1 VRLKSKLVQRWSTAA
16 VVVGVGVIVVTL
28 LSMLLSGPSDA
39 DKVSTREEIQ
49 RAQGLEPRVSDP
61 PATAKVGPSTK
72 VGSALKTGAV
82 DPFANASSDHTL
94 HKVVIRFTSD
104 GAMYAGWRYRSK
116 GGDGSK
122 IASRTLE
129 VSKTVR
135 GGLPVAQAAV
145 QALQTSTYAT
155 CTIFV
160 DGVAVTK
167 QTAKGVNHVTVCVG

>member
-1 VRLKSKLVQRWSTAA
+1 M
-16 VVVGVGVIVVTL
+16 VVGAGVIVVTL
-28 LSMLLSGPSDA
+28 ISMLLGGSSDD
-39 DKVSTREEIQ
+39 DKLSTPDEIR
-49 RAQGLEPRVSDP
+49 RAQGLEPRVTDLP
-61 PATAKVGPSTK
+61 DTTMPGAGTK
-72 VGSALKTGAV
+72 VGNPLKRGAG
-82 DPFANASSDHTL
+82 DPFAAESSDRAL

-104 GAMYAGWRYRSK
+104 GGMYAGWRYRTK
-116 GGDGSK
+116 GGEGTK
-122 IASRTLE
+122 IASGTLE

-145 QALQTSTYAT
+145 QVLQTSTYVT